1 MNQLKPSSALKA
13 DAREILLGKY
23 KTVVLAYLLMQLI
36 TSSILT
42 FIELQ
47 VNVQTTTGLLLYY
60 AVSFIV
66 AILSTVF
73 VVGQNHLYLNIY
85 RCQPFE
91 TGNIWIGFKT
101 CADRAIL
108 AYLLIAAKIVLSAV
122 PCILATAIMLT
133 TQNYYFALIVGGCAI
148 FWIISSALIE
158 LDYSQV
164 FYLILD
170 HPDMSVT
177 ALLSESKALMKGHRG
192 SYLYLMV
199 SFIGIQ
205 LLSAITFGIGMFW
218 AYPYITATKT
228 GYYLELKGSVAK

>member
-1 MNQLKPSSALKA
+1 MNQLKSSSALKA

-23 KTVVLAYLLMQLI
+23 KTVVLAYILMQLI

-42 FIELQ
+42 FVELQ
-47 VNVQTTTGLLLYY
+47 VNVQTTAGLLLYY

-66 AILSTVF
+66 AVLSTVF
-73 VVGQNHLYLNIY
+73 VVGQNYLYLNIY
-85 RCQPFE
+85 RNQPFD

-108 AYLLIAAKIVLSAV
+108 AYLLIAAKVVICAV
-122 PCILATAIMLT
+122 PLIIATTIMLT
-133 TQNYYFALIVGGCAI
+133 TQNYYFALLVGAGAV
-148 FWIISSALIE
+148 FWIISTTFIE

-170 HPDMSVT
+170 HPDMTVST
-177 ALLSESKALMKGHRG
+177 LLSESKSLMKGHRG
-192 SYLYLMV
+192 NYLYLMV
-199 SFIGIQ
+199 SFIGIH
-205 LLSAITFGIGMFW
+205 LLSALTFGIGMFW

-228 GYYLELKGSVAK
+228 GYYLELKKRNTD